1 MAVPEYP
8 NDRSLLSVIFIN
20 ADEKA
25 HDQAKDFLARMGL
38 PNAEDGEYFSG
49 PNVTRLYL
57 PEGLSVSFLHRNVNP
72 LAAAWSYLVPSRA
85 VESARVYAARNVRDS
100 EYLQPLYQEELS
112 ANCCLEIVAGLPRA
126 NVGRA
131 GLAEMGKS
139 LAAKN
144 IDFYVRQ
151 EEFIGVIEKDG
162 EQGHVV
168 TNRRAVRI
176 KNGNKPAGDG
186 DTALQDKIYGG
197 LRAEFSAAH
206 GSGDAS
212 RVRAVLRECS
222 KIASCRDDDPNK
234 ILYPYW
240 TKSGF
245 GTERAKE
252 IRSSANNYERRLSA
266 PC

>member
-1 MAVPEYP
+1 MAVPQYP

-25 HDQAKDFLARMGL
+25 YDGAKDFLARMSL
-38 PNAEDGEYFSG
+38 PNAEDGEYFAG

-72 LAAAWSYLVPSRA
+72 LAAAWSYFVPARA
-85 VESARVYAARNVRDS
+85 VESARVYAARTVRDS
-100 EYLQPLYQEELS
+100 EYLQPLYQQDLS
-112 ANCCLEIVAGLPRA
+112 PNCCVEIVAGVPRA
-126 NVGRA
+126 KVGRD
-131 GLAEMGKS
+131 GLAGIGKS

-144 IDFYVRQ
+144 IDFYLRQ

-162 EQGHVV
+162 QQEHVV

-176 KNGNKPAGDG
+176 KNGNRPAGDG
-186 DTALQDKIYGG
+186 DTALQDRIYGG

-206 GSGDAS
+206 DSGDAGRI
-212 RVRAVLRECS
+212 RVVLEECS
-222 KIASCRDDDPNK
+222 KIASCRDDDPHK

-240 TKSGF
+240 RQAGF

-252 IRSSANNYERRLSA
+252 IRSSANNYERRLAAS
-266 PC
+266 

>member
-1 MAVPEYP
+1 MAIPEYP

-25 HDQAKDFLARMGL
+25 YDKAKDFLGRMGL
-38 PNAEDGEYFSG
+38 PNAEDGEYFAG

-72 LAAAWSYLVPSRA
+72 LSAAWSYLVPSRA

-100 EYLQPLYQEELS
+100 QYLQPLYQEDLS
-112 ANCCLEIVAGLPRA
+112 PNCCVEIVAGLPRA
-126 NVGRA
+126 KVGRD
-131 GLAEMGKS
+131 GLAGIGKS
-139 LAAKN
+139 LAGKN
-144 IDFYVRQ
+144 IDFYLRQ

-162 EQGHVV
+162 EQEHLV

-176 KNGNKPAGDG
+176 KNGKMPAGDG
-186 DTALQDKIYGG
+186 NTDLQDRIYGG

-206 GSGDAS
+206 GSGQQS
-212 RVRAVLRECS
+212 RVRAVLDECA
-222 KIASCRDDDPNK
+222 KIASCPDNDPDK

-240 TKSGF
+240 RRSGF
-245 GTERAKE
+245 GTERAQE
-252 IRSSANNYERRLSA
+252 IRSSANNYERRLAAS
-266 PC
+266 